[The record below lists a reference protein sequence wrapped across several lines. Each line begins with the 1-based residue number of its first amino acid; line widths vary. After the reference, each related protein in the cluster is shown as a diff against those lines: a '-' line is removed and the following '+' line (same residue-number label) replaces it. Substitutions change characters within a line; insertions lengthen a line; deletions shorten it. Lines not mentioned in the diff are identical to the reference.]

1 MLEVGCRNMHCLVV
15 FSWIIKSSCPHFATW
30 EPKKPQNILSA
41 PYTICALI
49 KYYSLVQGKEPNKKV
64 QTKRIVKSSV
74 SGLKLLNTGSATCQ
88 HCACLWVYPSIPRWK
103 RKLAT
108 SSFLAFTLPAKV
120 HLLVSHPQKERILS
134 TCHSWWGRLYCFLWT
149 EATALKFI
157 YRPRGETHQAHLF
170 P

>member
-1 MLEVGCRNMHCLVV
+1 MQEHALLSCLFMDNQVQLPPLCHMGAQETSEHT
-15 FSWIIKSSCPHFATW
+15 FCSIHHLCSDI
-30 EPKKPQNILSA
+30 
-41 PYTICALI
+41 ALLLGAR
-49 KYYSLVQGKEPNKKV
+49 KGTNKKV

-108 SSFLAFTLPAKV
+108 SFFLVFTLPAKV

-134 TCHSWWGRLYCFLWT
+134 TCHSWWGRPYCFLWT